1 MTTKAREIRDYVRCN
16 GHTIEYLIVRSD
28 RRKKTISI
36 VVNESKI
43 TVSAP
48 RFMATKDLRRVVIKR
63 SAWILRHQKTRT
75 KDPLQFLNGKL
86 VPYLGSDLVL
96 TVEQKHKTAL
106 ETHVAEGRLWTRVPA
121 GLSEDERGE
130 HARLNLLKWY
140 YMRATE
146 FLPGTVHQWW
156 KKIGYGSSPRILI
169 RNQQRRWGSCAIDGT
184 IRLNWR
190 LIMLDQLLIDYIVVH
205 ELSHL
210 KIRNHS
216 PSFWNLV
223 AESIPDFSRRR
234 RHLKALEKTLPL

>member
-1 MTTKAREIRDYVRCN
+1 MTTKAREIRDSVRCN

-96 TVEQKHKTAL
+96 
-106 ETHVAEGRLWTRVPA
+106 
-121 GLSEDERGE
+121 RGE

-146 FLPGTVHQWW
+146 FLPETVHQWW